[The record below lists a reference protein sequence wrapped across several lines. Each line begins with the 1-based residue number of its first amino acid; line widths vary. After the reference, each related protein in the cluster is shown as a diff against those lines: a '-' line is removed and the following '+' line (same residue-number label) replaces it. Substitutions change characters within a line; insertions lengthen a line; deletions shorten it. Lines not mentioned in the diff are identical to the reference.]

1 MPRKPPMPKPSTT
14 RRTGRSADA
23 MAGAAAAKKSKPRG
37 TADSIARRSGKQWG
51 GADTEGIPSKNK
63 GTGPDYQYHVTG
75 SRTTRPNAGKRISE
89 KRSESGV
96 RQEYFSSAPN
106 DSQFVAVKS
115 RRNTSDAI
123 VKPTIKKKASTRPT
137 PARAK
142 KR

>member
-1 MPRKPPMPKPSTT
+1 MAMKKYVTT
-14 RRTGRSADA
+14 TPSADA
-23 MAGAAAAKKSKPRG
+23 REGRMKTAAAVNKAKVKRTTG
-37 TADSIARRSGKQWG
+37 TADSKTRRSTAGVEKYG
-51 GADTEGIPSKNK
+51 VAARNK

-96 RQEYFSSAPN
+96 VQEYFSSAPN

-137 PARAK
+137 QARAK
-142 KR
+142 KK